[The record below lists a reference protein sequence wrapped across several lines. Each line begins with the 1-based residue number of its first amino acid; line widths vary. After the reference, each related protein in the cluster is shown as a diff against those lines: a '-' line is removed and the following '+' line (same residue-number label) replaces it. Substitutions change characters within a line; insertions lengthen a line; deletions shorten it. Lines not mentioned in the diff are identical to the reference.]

1 MSSVIFDSSIYP
13 KAQRATGYIQAGGTR
28 SISPLKVSDGY
39 GYESNKTFM
48 SASSEASQQK
58 KAEQSDFCD
67 MTSILRIFKFTFLGE
82 ETLMAY
88 PLFAKKIKLD
98 YT

>member
-1 MSSVIFDSSIYP
+1 MSSVIIDSSIYS

-48 SASSEASQQK
+48 SASSEALQHK
-58 KAEQSDFCD
+58 KEEPSDFV
-67 MTSILRIFKFTFLGE
+67 T
-82 ETLMAY
+82 
-88 PLFAKKIKLD
+88 
-98 YT
+98 

>member
-1 MSSVIFDSSIYP
+1 
-13 KAQRATGYIQAGGTR
+13 
-28 SISPLKVSDGY
+28 
-39 GYESNKTFM
+39 M

-67 MTSILRIFKFTFLGE
+67 MTSILRIFKIIFLGE

-88 PLFAKKIKLD
+88 PLFAKKIKLG